1 LLLLPQAEALE
12 LPSDTPLLQV
22 LVSAEGVK
30 GESPTTPG
38 SVFPLPKLYT
48 QVVHYSTMPLDHLNY
63 AVGWGA
69 MSASMAILA
78 VRMLRKGK

>member
-1 LLLLPQAEALE
+1 MLLQAEALE
-12 LPSDTPLLQV
+12 LPANTPLLQV
-22 LVSAEGVK
+22 LVSSEGVK
-30 GESPTTPG
+30 GESPSTPG
-38 SVFPLPKLYT
+38 TVFPLPKPYS

-78 VRMLRKGK
+78 ARMLRKGK